1 MNSCLILMA
10 LLTFL
15 YACVVFLSAFLLFLV
30 QPMVAKQLLPVLG
43 GSAAVWITCLVFF
56 QVGLLLGYMYAD
68 FVATRL
74 RPRAQALTHV
84 TLLAAALATLG
95 LHIRTNQWA
104 ATWHPM
110 LTVFGLLSLIIG
122 LPYLA
127 LSATTPLLQAWYT
140 GSFRASW
147 SYRMYSLSNAGALL
161 ALLAYPT
168 LIEPHITLKTQ
179 TRGFST
185 GFFVFA
191 VLCGG
196 IAWSVRKTLPERNS
210 SHDAEAAAQPI
221 SANQRALWLLLPA
234 CSSLLLCAFTS
245 HLSQNIAA
253 IPLLWILPLSAYL
266 LSFIIA
272 FHSPQAYPRWLMV
285 RLAACTLGILGYLAS
300 DVHRMLPAQL
310 TVPLYYLCLF
320 VLCLFLHGELYR
332 LRPAAGSATRFYLV
346 LSLGSALGA
355 LFVGVVAPNLF
366 RANYELSI
374 GLVLA
379 AVLAL
384 VVMWNFGIMARL
396 FWSALAVAL
405 VWVGLAQAR
414 AWQQDALVQ
423 LRSFYGTLRVTET
436 HWPPL
441 AGTTRTLYHGTIQHG
456 VQLFGN
462 GMRVEPASYYGRDSG
477 VGLALR
483 FCCEGRAMR
492 VSIVGLGTGTIA
504 AYGRAGDFF
513 RFYEIDPLVE
523 RIACEVFTYLRESHA
538 HTDVVLGDARF
549 SISRERGDLYDVIV
563 LDGFS
568 GDAVPVHLL
577 TQQAVTLYREHL
589 ATGGILAFHISSQYL
604 DLEPVLAREAQQ
616 AGMHAVT
623 IHSAGDDSHGIFVA
637 DWVLM
642 TNNKQFLTR
651 PEIAR
656 VAHPSI
662 VRRDVNLWTDDYS
675 SILPILRWQPRAT
688 H

>member
-1 MNSCLILMA
+1 MA

-15 YACVVFLSAFLLFLV
+15 YASVVFLSAFLLFLV
-30 QPMVAKQLLPVLG
+30 QPMVAKQFLPVLG

-56 QVGLLLGYMYAD
+56 QSALVLGYMYAD

-140 GSFRASW
+140 GSFRAGW
-147 SYRMYSLSNAGALL
+147 SYRMFSLSNAGALL
-161 ALLAYPT
+161 ALLCYPT
-168 LIEPHITLKTQ
+168 LIEPYVTLRTQ

-196 IAWSVRKTLPERNS
+196 IAWSVRQTLPERRS
-210 SHDAEAAAQPI
+210 GQVAEDAVQPI
-221 SANQRALWLLLPA
+221 PPRQRALWLLLPGCA
-234 CSSLLLCAFTS
+234 SLLLCAFTS
-245 HLSQNIAA
+245 HLSQNVAA
-253 IPLLWILPLSAYL
+253 IPLLWILPLSTYL

-300 DVHRMLPAQL
+300 DVHWVLPVQL
-310 TVPLYYLCLF
+310 TVPLYCACLF
-320 VLCLFLHGELYR
+320 VLCFFFHGELYR
-332 LRPAAGSATRFYLV
+332 LRPTAGSATGFYLV

-355 LFVGVVAPNLF
+355 LFVGVVAPNFF
-366 RANYELSI
+366 RVNYEMGI

-379 AVLAL
+379 AILAL
-384 VVMWNFGIMARL
+384 VVMWNFGIMARV
-396 FWSALAVAL
+396 FWSALALAL
-405 VWVGLAQAR
+405 VWVGIVQAR
-414 AWQQDALVQ
+414 AWQQHALVQ

-456 VQLFGN
+456 VQLFAN
-462 GMRVEPASYYGRDSG
+462 GMRLQPASYYAPSSG

-483 FCCEGRAMR
+483 FCCEGRAKR
-492 VSIVGLGTGTIA
+492 VGIVGLGAGTIA
-504 AYGRAGDFF
+504 AYGQPGDIF

-523 RIACEVFTYLRESHA
+523 RIARELFTYLRETPA

-549 SISRERGDLYDVIV
+549 SISHDRGDPYDVLV
-563 LDGFS
+563 VDGFS

-577 TQQAVTLYREHL
+577 TQQALILYRKHL
-589 ATGGILAFHISSQYL
+589 APDGILAFHISSQYL

-616 AGMHAVT
+616 AGMHAIT
-623 IHSAGDDSHGIFVA
+623 IHSAGDESRGIFVA
-637 DWVLM
+637 DWVLL
-642 TNNKQFLTR
+642 TNNEQFLAK

-656 VAHPSI
+656 VAHPSLL
-662 VRRDVNLWTDDYS
+662 RSSVNLWTDDYS
-675 SILPILRWQPRAT
+675 SILPILKWQPRT

>member
-1 MNSCLILMA
+1 MA

-56 QVGLLLGYMYAD
+56 QLGLLLGYMYSD

-127 LSATTPLLQAWYT
+127 LSATTPLLQSWYT
-140 GSFRASW
+140 GSFRTSW

-168 LIEPHITLKTQ
+168 LIEPYITLKTQ

-196 IAWSVRKTLPERNS
+196 IAWSVRKTLPERS
-210 SHDAEAAAQPI
+210 PSQVAKEAVQPI
-221 SANQRALWLLLPA
+221 SAKQKALWLLLPS

-245 HLSQNIAA
+245 HLSQNVAA

-285 RLAACTLGILGYLAS
+285 RMTACTLGILGYLAS
-300 DVHRMLPAQL
+300 DVHRMLPVQL
-310 TVPLYYLCLF
+310 TVPLYCLCLF
-320 VLCLFLHGELYR
+320 VLCFFFHGELYR
-332 LRPAAGSATRFYLV
+332 LRPAAGSATGFYLV
-346 LSLGSALGA
+346 LSLGSAMGA
-355 LFVGVVAPNLF
+355 LFVGVVAPNCF
-366 RANYELSI
+366 RANYELAI
-374 GLVLA
+374 GLVLT

-384 VVMWNFGIMARL
+384 AVMWNFGIMARL
-396 FWSALAVAL
+396 FWSALAVVL
-405 VWVGLAQAR
+405 VWVGIAEAR
-414 AWQQDALVQ
+414 AWQHDAMVQ

-441 AGTTRTLYHGTIQHG
+441 AETTRTLYHGTIQHG

-462 GMRVEPASYYGRDSG
+462 GLRLEPASYYGRASG

-483 FCCEGRAMR
+483 LCCQGRAKR
-492 VSIVGLGTGTIA
+492 VGIVGLGAGTIA
-504 AYGRAGDFF
+504 AYGQQGDFF

-523 RIACEVFTYLRESHA
+523 RIARELFTYLREPPA
-538 HTDVVLGDARF
+538 HSDVVLGDARF
-549 SISRERGDLYDVIV
+549 SINRERGAPFDVIV

-577 TQQAVTLYREHL
+577 TEQALTLYRKHL
-589 ATGGILAFHISSQYL
+589 APDGILAFHISSQYL

-616 AGMHAVT
+616 AGMHAIT
-623 IHSAGDDSHGIFVA
+623 IHSEGDDSHGIFVA
-637 DWVLM
+637 DWVLL
-642 TNNKQFLTR
+642 TNNEQFLAN

-656 VAHPSI
+656 VAHPSL
-662 VRRDVNLWTDDYS
+662 VRSSVDLWTDDYS
-675 SILPILRWQPRAT
+675 SLLPILKWQPRTT

>member
-1 MNSCLILMA
+1 MA

-43 GSAAVWITCLVFF
+43 GSAAVWTTCLVFF
-56 QVGLLLGYMYAD
+56 QTALLLGYLYAD
-68 FVATRL
+68 FVVRRL
-74 RPRAQALTHV
+74 KPKTQALAHV
-84 TLLAAALATLG
+84 TLLACALATLG
-95 LHIRTNQWA
+95 LHIRANEWA
-104 ATWHPM
+104 VTWHPM

-127 LSATTPLLQAWYT
+127 LSATTPLFQAWYT
-140 GSFRASW
+140 GSFRAGW
-147 SYRMYSLSNAGALL
+147 SYRMFSLSNAGALL
-161 ALLAYPT
+161 ALLLYPT
-168 LIEPHITLKTQ
+168 LIEPHVMLKTQ
-179 TRGFST
+179 TRIFST
-185 GFFVFA
+185 GFFIFA

-196 IAWSVRKTLPERNS
+196 IAWSIRQTLPERP
-210 SHDAEAAAQPI
+210 ARPEATVESQVVTPGH
-221 SANQRALWLLLPA
+221 RALWVLLPA
-234 CSSLLLCAFTS
+234 CASLLLCAFTNY
-245 HLSQNIAA
+245 LSQNVAA

-285 RLAACTLGILGYLAS
+285 RLAACTLGVLGYLAR
-300 DVHRMLPAQL
+300 DIHQALPAPL
-310 TVPLYYLCLF
+310 SVPLYCICLF
-320 VLCLFLHGELYR
+320 ALCFFFHGELYR
-332 LRPAAGSATRFYLV
+332 LRPASGSATGFYLRIA
-346 LSLGSALGA
+346 SGSALGS

-366 RANYELSI
+366 RANYESAI

-384 VVMWNFGIMARL
+384 IVMWNFGIVARL
-396 FWSALAVAL
+396 FWSAAAIAL
-405 VWVGLAQAR
+405 IWIGITQAL
-414 AWQQDALVQ
+414 AWQHNALVQ

-441 AGTTRTLYHGTIQHG
+441 AETTRTLYHGTIQHG

-462 GMRVEPASYYGRDSG
+462 GLRMQPVSYYAPDSG

-483 FCCEGRAMR
+483 FCCQGRAKR
-492 VSIVGLGTGTIA
+492 VGVVGLGAGTIA
-504 AYGRAGDFF
+504 AYGQPGDLF
-513 RFYEIDPLVE
+513 RFFEIDPLVE
-523 RIACEVFTYLRESHA
+523 RIARELFTYLRETPA

-549 SISRERGDLYDVIV
+549 SINRERGEPFDVIV
-563 LDGFS
+563 LDAFS

-577 TQQAVTLYREHL
+577 TQQALALYRKHL
-589 ATGGILAFHISSQYL
+589 APDGILAFHISSQYL

-623 IHSAGDDSHGIFVA
+623 IHSAGDESHGIFIA
-637 DWVLM
+637 DWVLL
-642 TNNKQFLTR
+642 TNNEQFLAR
-651 PEIAR
+651 PEVAR
-656 VAHPSI
+656 AAQPS
-662 VRRDVNLWTDDYS
+662 VTRSSVGLWTDDYS
-675 SILPILRWQPRAT
+675 SVLPILKWQPRT